1 MMNELMDPQLENKV
15 DRLELEHMCAAAA
28 AARHSAK
35 RRPKMKQV
43 SQLQPQ
49 LLKPWS
55 SSS

>member
-1 MMNELMDPQLENKV
+1 MMNELLDPQLENKV

-28 AARHSAK
+28 AVRHSAK

-43 SQLQPQ
+43 SCSLSF
-49 LLKPWS
+49 WS

>member
-1 MMNELMDPQLENKV
+1 MMNELLDPQLENKV
-15 DRLELEHMCAAAA
+15 DRLELEHMCAAAV
-28 AARHSAK
+28 RHSAK